1 MIYGKVF
8 WAALIAEIQ
17 AVLALWADPGGH
29 GAWLAL
35 GAHATAA
42 CLFALMAWRLAPAS
56 YRQPKLLVI
65 AMLTSTGFFIP
76 LGGLFMAVAL
86 WLGHRYPN
94 VLETKVGQP
103 IRPFE
108 FVAIDG
114 SGQSLSLLRLRDAR
128 RALSRRQ
135 LSVDERLRL
144 LLAMQHVS
152 ARAVVPL
159 LQELL
164 GDPVEDIRLLAY
176 SMLDNWEKNSSEGIM
191 RAQKAFEHAK
201 EINDKVAAV
210 RALMNLV
217 DLLWWQVDAGLVRG
231 DLRRMALMRCKDR
244 CEKLLKEQ
252 PRSTQV
258 WRVYVQVLVEQGS
271 FNAAQRAVYLAERAS
286 MPQNSLLQLKAI
298 VAHAQGDWARLRVIC
313 RRFDAPRSLPSRWH
327 AVVAFWSRRHPLV
340 VDVLLP

>member
-1 MIYGKVF
+1 MMQNKVF
-8 WAALIAEIQ
+8 WSALMAEIQ
-17 AVLALWADPGGH
+17 AGLALWADPGAY
-29 GAWLAL
+29 GAWIAL

-42 CLFALMAWRLAPAS
+42 GLFALAAWRLAPMS
-56 YRQPKLLVI
+56 YRQPKLLVL
-65 AMLTSTGFFIP
+65 AMLASTGFFIP
-76 LGGLFMAVAL
+76 LGGLFMALAL
-86 WLGHRYPN
+86 WVAHRHPK

-108 FVAIDG
+108 FVALDG
-114 SGQSLSLLRLRDAR
+114 SGQSLSMLRLRDAR
-128 RALSRRQ
+128 RALSGHQ

-152 ARAVVPL
+152 PRAVVPL
-159 LQELL
+159 LQDLL

-176 SMLDNWEKNSSEGIM
+176 SMLDNWEKTSSEGIM

-201 EINDKVAAV
+201 NSNDKMAAA

-217 DLLWWQVDAGLVRG
+217 DLLWWQIDAGLVRG
-231 DLRRMALMRCKDR
+231 DLRRMALVRCKDR

-252 PRSTQV
+252 PQLTQV
-258 WRVYVQVLVEQGS
+258 WRVYVQVLVEEGS
-271 FNAAQRAVYLAERAS
+271 FNAAHRAVYLAERAR

-298 VAHAQGDWARLRVIC
+298 VAHAQGDWVRLRIVC

-327 AVVAFWSRRHPLV
+327 AVVAFWSRRHPLAT
-340 VDVLLP
+340 DILLP